1 MFAYNVKI
9 RNVGNKF
16 CLTWENYCYG
26 TYYRNGFNSVEEAF
40 EYLKKEGW
48 IVKN

>member
-16 CLTWENYCYG
+16 CLTWENSCYG
-26 TYYRNGFNSVEEAF
+26 TYCRNGFNSIDEAF
-40 EYLKKEGW
+40 KYLKNEGW